1 MEQQE
6 KFNLL
11 PIGKMAKANRVTIA
25 TLRLYDE
32 MDLLTPTY
40 TDPETGYRYYDIR
53 QTSRLDFIRYM
64 RDLGLSLSDIHDL
77 LALRVMVENYII
89 YMKNL
94 VVWKE

>member
-6 KFNLL
+6 KYNLL

-53 QTSRLDFIRYM
+53 QTSRLDFIRYIW
-64 RDLGLSLSDIHDL
+64 RQYSNSGQRHVRLYLSGPF
-77 LALRVMVENYII
+77 
-89 YMKNL
+89 
-94 VVWKE
+94 